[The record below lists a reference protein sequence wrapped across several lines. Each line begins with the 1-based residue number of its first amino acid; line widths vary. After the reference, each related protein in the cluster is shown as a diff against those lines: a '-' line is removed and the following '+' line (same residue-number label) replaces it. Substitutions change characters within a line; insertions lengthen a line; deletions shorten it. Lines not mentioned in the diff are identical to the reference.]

1 MDDGRLSWGVRRR
14 FHAGPRENIVRVE
27 RRCGFS
33 LIELVI
39 VIAIIGVL
47 AAIAVPR
54 LSRGATTSAE
64 SALAANLA
72 VMRKAI
78 DMFAIEH
85 GGTYPPL
92 AKFNLA
98 MLGYSDATGTK
109 FGGRDKENGL
119 TYGPYLRA
127 IPPLPVGER
136 QGKRAVVGSVNDDG
150 GWVYNPLTGEI
161 RANCKPVEVDSNGKP
176 YADY

>member
-1 MDDGRLSWGVRRR
+1 MRR
-14 FHAGPRENIVRVE
+14 
-27 RRCGFS
+27 GFS
-33 LIELVI
+33 LIELII

-64 SALAANLA
+64 SSLAANLA

-78 DMFAIEH
+78 DLFAIEH
-85 GGTYPPL
+85 GGTFPPL
-92 AKFNLA
+92 IKFKPA

-109 FGGRDKENGL
+109 FGGRDSSNGL
-119 TYGPYLRA
+119 IFGPYLRA
-127 IPPLPVGER
+127 IPPLPVGAEA
-136 QGKRAVVGSVNDDG
+136 GKNHVVAAIGDDG

-161 RANCKPVEVDSNGKP
+161 RANCKPAEVDSKGKP
-176 YADY
+176 YREY

>member
-1 MDDGRLSWGVRRR
+1 MRRTR
-14 FHAGPRENIVRVE
+14 SF
-27 RRCGFS
+27 GFS

-78 DMFAIEH
+78 DMFAVEH
-85 GGTYPPL
+85 GGAFPPL
-92 AKFNLA
+92 AKFNAA
-98 MLGYSDATGTK
+98 MLGYSDASGTK
-109 FGGRDKENGL
+109 FGGRDQGNGL
-119 TYGPYLRA
+119 IYGPYLRA

-136 QGKRAVVGSVNDDG
+136 KGNKAVVGSVNDDG

-161 RANCKPVEVDSNGKP
+161 RANCKPAEVDGQGKP